1 MGTFF
6 FVTLFMICTDKN
18 TKFSS
23 DKVINCFII
32 ASSYI
37 ASRLLSGGQLVTG
50 INNSTYYTPEHYEYI
65 IPDYNKSKVV
75 SSSDFCNKS
84 SKALFSYH
92 FINTGP
98 LLNPGIALGQM
109 IAAFNFT
116 YLYAYVGPP
125 ICGAI
130 LAGCFYEYVFVKS

>member
-84 SKALFSYH
+84 SKRIIEL
-92 FINTGP
+92 
-98 LLNPGIALGQM
+98 
-109 IAAFNFT
+109 
-116 YLYAYVGPP
+116 
-125 ICGAI
+125 
-130 LAGCFYEYVFVKS
+130 